1 MAEIW
6 SKGEYRLTN
15 AVYEAA
21 VALRKEGRPAP
32 RHDIV
37 ARCKRDTGR
46 RAEGSVLAQ
55 LGALS
60 AARKALG
67 MEVLPEFPPLAHY
80 PRKLFAYLQAR

>member
-21 VALRKEGRPAP
+21 VARRKEGRPAP
-32 RHDIV
+32 RNDIV

-46 RAEGSVLAQ
+46 RAEGAVLAQ
-55 LGALS
+55 LALV
-60 AARKALG
+60 ALRFG
-67 MEVLPEFPPLAHY
+67 SNLSGTEAGGGH
-80 PRKLFAYLQAR
+80 R